1 MAAKKQKKTRAK
13 KSEAPAKRG
22 FQLSEKTQVY
32 LALAFMFI
40 FLLILLKPL
49 AIDHL
54 SPQGVD
60 VLGSIAKMHS
70 IREYKQQTGEQ
81 ALFNPNLFSGM
92 PIYHRLSP
100 KAFSLDNL
108 IAKLS
113 RLFHAVFWYYFL
125 GALGGFLLFRY
136 LGMSPLM
143 SLVGGLLFVLMPH
156 YKSLY
161 TEGHMAKLK
170 ALMYLPW
177 VFLTFKYL
185 LQKKNLLGMALFALA
200 FGLQIRTQ
208 HYQIVFY
215 TGLMVFALGV
225 YPVIKNLREKDWS
238 AAGKTV
244 GLSLLALVLAVTMAA
259 QPLFLAKEYLP
270 YSKRG
275 KTTVDVATAKGSTK
289 QSTGVSFEYATQWST
304 HPSEIFSW
312 LLPHFYGGMSGEYYD
327 GSKFPQLK
335 NQQIPGYWGHMPFTQ
350 SYEYMGVILLMLALI
365 GLISHWRDSTIKSLF
380 FLFIVLVL
388 LSFGHYFRTFY
399 SLFFNYFPFFNKFRT
414 PMMSVTVS
422 YFIIV
427 LFAVYGL
434 KYLIELA
441 GQNVDWKKQKLVL
454 YTLGGFAL
462 LGVIL
467 WLYGLGA
474 AFTRPGEAY
483 QGDTL
488 EIIKQIRQEF
498 YQRDIIRYFLLLAL
512 SGAAIFAYLKRKLPA
527 VALIVILGGLQIAD
541 SLQVQSRVKPQ
552 YTDLEKLEHRY
563 FRPNAID
570 HFLKSDKDLFRIFP
584 AGKLFSDNR
593 WVYFHQSIGGY
604 SPIKMYAIEELVEKN
619 IYNGWDRNLPFNWNV
634 LKILNVKYVI
644 TQQPVQHPLLKLVKS
659 DPAHNLYAYY
669 FTQYLPRAFFVGKV
683 QVIKDEI
690 QRLRTINSPTFDPA
704 TTAILEEELNQ
715 PIEQPDSSFTKV
727 LKFTPNELQLQVYT
741 DKQSLLVISE
751 VYYPPGW
758 KIFVDGKRVSKVYK
772 TDHAIQSIVLPA
784 GAHQVVLR
792 FEPDSYYKNV
802 KISYASLGIIYLILL
817 ASLIR
822 YLLNRK
828 KQSSA

>member
-1 MAAKKQKKTRAK
+1 MAAKKQKKTK
-13 KSEAPAKRG
+13 AKRTEPQKPGG
-22 FQLSEKTQVY
+22 FTLSRQTQDY
-32 LALAFMFI
+32 LSIAFIFL

-60 VLGSIAKMHS
+60 VLGSIAKMHVV
-70 IREYKQQTGEQ
+70 REYKQQTGEQ
-81 ALFNPNLFSGM
+81 ALWNPNLFAGM

-108 IAKLS
+108 LAKLS
-113 RLFHAVFWYYFL
+113 RLFHAVFWYYLL

-136 LGMSPLM
+136 LGLSPLV
-143 SLVGGLLFVLMPH
+143 SLIGGLLFVLFPH

-177 VFLTFKYL
+177 IFLTFRNL
-185 LQKKNLLGMALFALA
+185 LQRKNLPAMALFALA

-225 YPVIKNLREKDWS
+225 YPVVKDLLEKDWS

-244 GLSLLALVLAVTMAA
+244 GLSLLALILAVAMAA

-275 KTTVDVATAKGSTK
+275 KTTVDVDQASQPKKQGS
-289 QSTGVSFEYATQWST
+289 GVSFDYATQWST
-304 HPSEIFSW
+304 HPSEIFTW
-312 LLPHFYGGMSGEYYD
+312 LLPHFYGGMSAEKYD

-335 NQQIPGYWGHMPFTQ
+335 NQRIPTYWGYMPFTQ
-350 SYEYMGVILLMLALI
+350 SYEYMGVILLMLAII
-365 GLISHWRDSTIKSLF
+365 GLISNWKDTTIRSLF
-380 FLFIVLVL
+380 FLLLALIF
-388 LSFGHYFRTFY
+388 LSFGRHFKTFY
-399 SLFFNYFPFFNKFRT
+399 SLFYYYFPYFNKFRA

-427 LFAVYGL
+427 IFAVFGL
-434 KYLIELA
+434 NSLKEL
-441 GQNVDWKKQKLVL
+441 VREKTDWKEHKLII
-454 YTLGGFAL
+454 YTVAGFFA
-462 LGVIL
+462 LGVIF
-467 WLYGLGA
+467 WLYSLGA
-474 AFTRPGEAY
+474 SFSKAGETY
-483 QGDTL
+483 QGQTL

-498 YQRDIIRYFLLLAL
+498 FRRDLIRYFVLLIL
-512 SGAAIFAYLKRKLPA
+512 SGAALLAYLKKKLPIST
-527 VALIVILGGLQIAD
+527 LIVILGLLQIAD
-541 SLQVQSRVKPQ
+541 SLQVQARVKPE
-552 YTDLEKLEHRY
+552 YTNLKRLERQY
-563 FRPNAID
+563 FRQTEID
-570 HFLKSDKDLFRIFP
+570 RFLKSDKDLFRIFP
-584 AGKLFSDNR
+584 SGQLFNDNR

-619 IYNGWDRNLPFNWNV
+619 IYNGWDRQLPFNWNV

-644 TQQPVQHPLLKLVKS
+644 TQQPLQHPFLQLAKS
-659 DPAHNLYAYY
+659 DPGGKLYAYY
-669 FTQYLPRAFFVGKV
+669 FNQYLPRAFFVGRV
-683 QVIKDEI
+683 EVIKDEV
-690 QRLRTINSPTFDPA
+690 QRLKRINSKDFDPA
-704 TTAILEEELNQ
+704 STAILEEKLNE
-715 PIEQPDSSFTKV
+715 PISTPDSSFTKV

-758 KIFVDGKRVSKVYK
+758 KISMDGQPVKKVYK
-772 TDHAIQSIVLPA
+772 ADHAIQAIVVPA
-784 GAHQVVLR
+784 GEHRVMLK
-792 FEPDSYYKNV
+792 FHPDSYFRDI

-817 ASLIR
+817 GSLIR
-822 YLLNRK
+822 FVLTKKRK
-828 KQSSA
+828 AAH